1 MFAGLHQDNMFI
13 RLSEKDREKVFATHE
28 GIHPFEPMK
37 GRIMKEYVVLA
48 KSLCAHSATF
58 NTLLNLS
65 HPYVASLP
73 PKTPKKKKKN
83 S

>member
-1 MFAGLHQDNMFI
+1 MFAGLHEDTMLI
-13 RLSEKDREKVFATHE
+13 RLSEKDCEKVPAIHE
-28 GIHPFEPMK
+28 GVHPFEPMK

-48 KSLCAHSATF
+48 KSLCTHSATF

-65 HPYVASLP
+65 HQYVASLP
-73 PKTPKKKKKN
+73 PKTPKKKT